1 MASILHGQG
10 KRLAGLSAIIARG
23 EAVFGENA
31 RRMLPLEPAYLALDG
46 RLDDKQSWSGDGLG
60 SPQHILGMVRFGNET
75 RLEVDGVLSLTL
87 SAPQLEP
94 HESIAE
100 VWTSA
105 TPVERGCHGDVV
117 YSRNDD
123 VLFGALVLERDDV
136 RQAARMAYS
145 EIATTVRTAGY
156 PHLQRVWNHVREINR
171 GDGDLEQY
179 RRFCAGRHEAL
190 TGAGLKTWQFPA
202 ASAVGMKAGA
212 VAIYFVAARRP
223 GRASENP
230 RQVSAYNYPREYG
243 PSSPSF
249 SRATTANW
257 GGESLVFVSG
267 TASVVGHETR
277 HAGDLHAQLDETVR
291 NLDAIIVASGASRPG
306 VRLMKVYVRRRGDA
320 PVIASAVRE
329 KFSNASVI
337 VIESDLCRRD
347 LLLEIEAIAII

>member
-1 MASILHGQG
+1 
-10 KRLAGLSAIIARG
+10 
-23 EAVFGENA
+23 
-31 RRMLPLEPAYLALDG
+31 MLPLEPAYLALDG
-46 RLDDKQSWSGDGLG
+46 HLQDSQASPGGGLD
-60 SPQHILGMVRFGNET
+60 SPQHILGMIRFGNET
-75 RLEVDGVLSLTL
+75 RLEADGVLSLTI

-94 HESIAE
+94 LESIAE

-117 YSRNDD
+117 YSRNDE
-123 VLFGALVLERDDV
+123 VLFGALALDRHDAQ
-136 RQAARMAYS
+136 QAARIAYS
-145 EIATTVRTAGY
+145 EIATTVRAAGY
-156 PHLQRVWNHVREINR
+156 PHLLRVWNHVHDINR

-179 RRFCAGRHEAL
+179 RRFSAGRHESL
-190 TGAGLKTWQFPA
+190 MGAGLKPGQFPA
-202 ASAVGMKAGA
+202 ASAVGMKAGG
-212 VAIYFVAARRP
+212 VAIYFIAARLP

-243 PSSPSF
+243 PRSPSF

-257 GGESLVFVSG
+257 GGESLLFVSG

-347 LLLEIEAIAII
+347 LLLEIEAIAMM